1 MIKDMET
8 ECKTKFSITVEFSF
22 SFKHSDVKSSIIL
35 PYLPAESIIL
45 TTYVENLKGEH
56 METYGKR

>member
-22 SFKHSDVKSSIIL
+22 SFKLKFEGIEHLFAMLRLLWYTVIVK
-35 PYLPAESIIL
+35 
-45 TTYVENLKGEH
+45 NG
-56 METYGKR
+56 G

>member
-22 SFKHSDVKSSIIL
+22 SFKQL
-35 PYLPAESIIL
+35 L
-45 TTYVENLKGEH
+45 TAVFEGLDLCFK
-56 METYGKR
+56 KV

>member
-22 SFKHSDVKSSIIL
+22 SFKQAEIIVKISL
-35 PYLPAESIIL
+35 Q
-45 TTYVENLKGEH
+45 
-56 METYGKR
+56 